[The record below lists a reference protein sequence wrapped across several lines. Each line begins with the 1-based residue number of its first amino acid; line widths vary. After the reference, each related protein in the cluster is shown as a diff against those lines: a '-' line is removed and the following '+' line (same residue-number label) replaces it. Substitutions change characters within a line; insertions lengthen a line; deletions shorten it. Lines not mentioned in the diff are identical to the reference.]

1 MPHLSNADRF
11 TAGARAYAE
20 IWAPVLL
27 PHGRRLLADLP
38 LASARRVL
46 EIAAGAGLLLPELHA
61 AAPAAQVVGVDVAHG
76 LLVLAPREYGL
87 AVMDAGRLA
96 LADATFDAAVMAF
109 ALFLI
114 PDAAD
119 ALAEAHRVLRPGG
132 TLVVSS
138 WEGEPT
144 FPAQDIWTSEIRA
157 AGAPFPR
164 WWPDAL
170 APDTLMAAFENAGF
184 VGVRARLERFD
195 HQHDPATFLR
205 LRTAMATTWLS
216 TLPEHARA
224 DLLARVE
231 RRLGQLGP
239 TGFFDPTRILVV
251 SGRRAV

>member
-1 MPHLSNADRF
+1 MQHLSNADRF

-38 LASARRVL
+38 LSSARRVL

-61 AAPAAQVVGVDVAHG
+61 AAPAAQIVGVDVAHG
-76 LLVLAPREYGL
+76 LLALAPREYGL

-96 LADATFDAAVMAF
+96 LAEATFDTAVMAF
-109 ALFLI
+109 ALFLV
-114 PDAAD
+114 PEAAS

-132 TLVVSS
+132 RLVVSS

-144 FPAQDIWTSEIRA
+144 FPAQDIWSAETRA

-170 APDTLMAAFENAGF
+170 APDTLMAAFERAGF
-184 VGVRARLERFD
+184 VDVRARLDRFD
-195 HQHDPATFLR
+195 HQHDPSSFLQ
-205 LRTAMATTWLS
+205 LRVAMASTWLA
-216 TLPEHARA
+216 TLPEPTRA
-224 DLLARVE
+224 DLLARISY
-231 RRLGQLGP
+231 RLAALDP
-239 TGFFDPTRILVV
+239 DGFFDPTRILVV
-251 SGRRAV
+251 SGRRVD